1 MDCVG
6 GRCAHVYMAVP
17 CATGTDGPFLAS
29 SLAACI
35 GLIGLPTTGQADDPS
50 QSDVSYI
57 SIVFSRLRQ
66 RFMNYFHTTRRSA
79 SSSYTGYQSGT
90 EFSKNCVSS
99 ELHPQDGAE
108 NQLA

>member
-57 SIVFSRLRQ
+57 SIVLILSVETEIYELL
-66 RFMNYFHTTRRSA
+66 
-79 SSSYTGYQSGT
+79 SYNTPLSL
-90 EFSKNCVSS
+90 S
-99 ELHPQDGAE
+99 L
-108 NQLA
+108 